1 MSSENIV
8 AKFYLDKEKDIVVN
22 LFKSQKPDELIYV
35 IKTPNHHTGNLI
47 TNLAKICNLETEK
60 DENDMKI
67 ITGVLPACINDNGE
81 EVYIFRLGG
90 IKIANIYP
98 DGRYERKAKIPAI
111 IKLLMAQTK
120 DYKLPI
126 EKTIVKSYIL
136 KKSKFRT
143 DLHTHLNQIL
153 QPDLLIA
160 LRNKTSNRIFIILH
174 KKIRIKSYS

>member
-1 MSSENIV
+1 MRIRYILRNIV
-8 AKFYLDKEKDIVVN
+8 ERITR
-22 LFKSQKPDELIYV
+22 KSCDRCCHCI
-35 IKTPNHHTGNLI
+35 
-47 TNLAKICNLETEK
+47 
-60 DENDMKI
+60 D
-67 ITGVLPACINDNGE
+67 GVFCDNYKRYSE
-81 EVYIFRLGG
+81 CT
-90 IKIANIYP
+90 ANIYP
-98 DGRYERKAKIPAI
+98 DGRIERKAKIPAI

-160 LRNKTSNRIFIILH
+160 LGVKHQIGYSLYYI
-174 KKIRIKSYS
+174 KKLNL